1 MLHELNNGLFIALH
15 DYCNIAKIVPALCA
29 ALFKSCFIILD
40 HVSYLMQMPVYECA
54 ESAGNIQGIGF
65 WLTLPFIYSQIKV
78 FHIF

>member
-29 ALFKSCFIILD
+29 VLFYHFRS
-40 HVSYLMQMPVYECA
+40 HVSSLMQMPVYECA

-65 WLTLPFIYSQIKV
+65 WLMLPFIYSQIKV
-78 FHIF
+78 FQIF